1 MLADTVSPVEI
12 NKNRETGTRMEN
24 GGAAAGELL
33 ATIGMA
39 ALMPAYGGV

>member
-1 MLADTVSPVEI
+1 MQNPFAKRKQ
-12 NKNRETGTRMEN
+12 KNEMRSEN
-24 GGAAAGELL
+24 GGSADEELW

>member
-1 MLADTVSPVEI
+1 MRSED
-12 NKNRETGTRMEN
+12 
-24 GGAAAGELL
+24 GGSAAGELL